1 MNVKDRYEV
10 VIRRVAYV
18 LKHHDRELQA
28 VEKQIAYERETL
40 EEDLKR
46 IRARALPGAVDY
58 GKDPVQGGS
67 PDPDGKMVA
76 VMDALD
82 HRKEAADRVFKKLT
96 QQREEIEGIRLTI
109 LDMEDPNKDVLL
121 ALYYP
126 YRTYEQ
132 AAAELGIDRST
143 VARRREIAFKKLTEI
158 VFKNLKKISE
168 K

>member
-1 MNVKDRYEV
+1 MNYNDKYGEV
-10 VIRRVAYV
+10 AQRVAYI

-28 VEKQIAYERETL
+28 IEKQLTYERESL
-40 EEDLKR
+40 VEDLNR
-46 IRARALPGAVDY
+46 IRGRALPGAVDY
-58 GKDPVQGGS
+58 GKEPVQSGTT
-67 PDPDGKMVA
+67 DPDGKMVA

-82 HRKEAADRVFKKLT
+82 HRKEAAERVFKKLI
-96 QQREEIEGIRLTI
+96 QQRDEIEGIRLTI
-109 LDMEDPNKDVLL
+109 LDMDDPNKDVLL

-132 AAAELGIDRST
+132 AADELGIDRST
-143 VARRREIAFKKLTEI
+143 VARRREIAFKRLTET